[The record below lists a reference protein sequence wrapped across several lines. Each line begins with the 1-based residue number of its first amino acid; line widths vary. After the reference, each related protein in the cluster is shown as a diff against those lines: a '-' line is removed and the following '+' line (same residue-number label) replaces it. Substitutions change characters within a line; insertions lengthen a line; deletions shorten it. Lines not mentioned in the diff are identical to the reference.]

1 MAERLND
8 FSLIHSLVEN
18 NPPICSSLPFQ
29 EGVVLIYVKIVEL
42 SLLSGVLLKS
52 QFQYFDIKVK
62 ATDNNTNKYLTNF
75 DEKKAPF
82 SLQVHMYKF

>member
-18 NPPICSSLPFQ
+18 NPPGAILFVHLSPF
-29 EGVVLIYVKIVEL
+29 LIYVKIVEL